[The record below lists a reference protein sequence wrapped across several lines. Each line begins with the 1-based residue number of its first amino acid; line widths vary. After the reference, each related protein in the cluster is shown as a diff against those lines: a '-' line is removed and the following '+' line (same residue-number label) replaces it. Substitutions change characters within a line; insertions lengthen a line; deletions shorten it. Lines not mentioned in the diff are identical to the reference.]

1 MGNNF
6 KNTYAQSNSDS
17 YTYLRDVEDKY
28 LLDSVG
34 DYLMTFYKKENPS
47 MAQKKYVSIE
57 KLGLYDEKI
66 KKVISDGDQAT
77 LNSAKGY
84 ADSLASNYDAAGTA
98 ATAANAVQENLTKE
112 VNRAKGEEKRIEG
125 LVTTAQNDVNALELV
140 VAEKADASALGALSN
155 KVGLVPEGSTVMGI
169 IQNIQE
175 SAYDDTEIRGLI
187 AGLDNTKAN
196 KTQVAT
202 DIAAAVKA
210 EENARKEA
218 VSGVNAAVNGLAQT
232 HATDKKALE
241 DAIALKADQT
251 SLKATNETLAAVKKD
266 VDDFFKDA
274 LGDTEAQAVKDTLRE
289 LQDYIASDESGAVT
303 MAGNIQS
310 NASAIQALAGR
321 MKTAESDID
330 AVEERAGALEGRMT
344 TAEANIAKKVDN
356 DVYTSKVEAL
366 EQADQGQVARIAAL
380 EGKFTGEG
388 SVESQ
393 IQSAVATVKSE
404 AAEDATNKANQALKD
419 AKAYTDT
426 EVAEAEKLV
435 SDLETVVNGKAAQS
449 DLNALAGRVTT
460 AEGKITTL
468 EGKMTTAEG
477 KIAANEGAIKSLQDA
492 SATHATTEALNA
504 VSGKVQTLEAWHNNF
519 IEASEEDINALFP
532 SEKA

>member
-1 MGNNF
+1 
-6 KNTYAQSNSDS
+6 
-17 YTYLRDVEDKY
+17 
-28 LLDSVG
+28 
-34 DYLMTFYKKENPS
+34 MTFYKKENPS

-84 ADSLASNYDAAGTA
+84 ADSLAVNYDAAGAA
-98 ATAANAVQENLTKE
+98 ATAANAVQENLTTE
-112 VNRAKGEEKRIEG
+112 INRAKGEEARIEG
-125 LVTTAQNDVNALELV
+125 LANAAQNDVNALELV
-140 VAEKADASALGALSN
+140 VAEKASSADLGALSN
-155 KVGLVPEGSTVMGI
+155 KVGSVPEGSTVMSI

-175 SAYDDTEIRGLI
+175 NAYDDTALRGDITALQN
-187 AGLDNTKAN
+187 GKAD

-210 EENARKEA
+210 EEDARKEA
-218 VSGVNAAVNGLAQT
+218 VNGVNSAVNGLAQQ
-232 HATDKKALE
+232 HATDKQALE
-241 DAIALKADQT
+241 AAIALKADQT
-251 SLKATNETLAAVKKD
+251 SLDSTNEALALVKKD

-274 LGDTEAQAVKDTLRE
+274 LGDTDAQQVKDTLRE
-289 LQDYIASDESGAVT
+289 LQDYIASDESGAAT
-303 MAGNIQS
+303 MAGNIQA
-310 NASAIQALAGR
+310 NTSAINGLATR
-321 MKTAESDID
+321 MGTAESDID
-330 AVEERAGALEGRMT
+330 AVEGRAGALEGRMT
-344 TAEANIAKKVDN
+344 TAEADIAKKVDN
-356 DVYTSKVEAL
+356 DVYAAKVEAL

-404 AAEDATNKANQALKD
+404 AAQDATSKANKALED

-435 SDLETVVNGKAAQS
+435 SNLETVVNGKAAQS

-504 VSGKVQTLEAWHNNF
+504 VSGRVQTLEAWHANF

-532 SEKA
+532 STNA